1 MSKNNLYRIRVYPVE
16 TDANTIEWAAE
27 IPDLPGCIGAGDTA
41 EEAVSMALDA
51 KKAWIDAATEEGRE
65 VPKPKNLYQDD
76 FSGKFTLRLPKTLHK
91 ELTIQAEEEGVSIN
105 QYVLFLI
112 SKSLD
117 KNDIM
122 MRYKMKNEITS
133 FNWYNFL
140 PNLSW
145 KAEDYS
151 TEQHY
156 ENILT

>member
-51 KKAWIDAATEEGRE
+51 KKAWIDTATEEGRE

-91 ELTIQAEEEGVSIN
+91 ELTIQAEEEGVSLN
-105 QYVLFLI
+105 QYILYLI
-112 SKSLD
+112 SEGFNKRGFTTEYKLKKEHLVFKKPQRFILWIFIMIEFRMCYYD
-117 KNDIM
+117 KINV
-122 MRYKMKNEITS
+122 
-133 FNWYNFL
+133 
-140 PNLSW
+140 
-145 KAEDYS
+145 
-151 TEQHY
+151 
-156 ENILT
+156 